1 VTVHA
6 PASELLSALIDDP
19 GHSAILLDVDGTL
32 APIVRHADDAM
43 VPPPTRS
50 LLSAIAKRYA
60 LVACISG
67 RRATD
72 TRRIVSIGSIA
83 YIGNHGGEVL
93 PPSGTE
99 VRVNPELRAWARR
112 IQDFA
117 RAADTPELRRLRV
130 RLEDK
135 GSITAFH
142 WRGAPDETEAEMAVR
157 AIATEAETEGFHTHW
172 GRKVLEVRPPVH
184 IDKGIGVR
192 NLLAEA
198 DVDVAHAMYA
208 GDDTT
213 DLDAF
218 RALADLA
225 AEGRLQ
231 TAVRVGVRS
240 DEGPAEI
247 EHEADLLVDGPGG
260 VHRLLESLLPS

>member
-1 VTVHA
+1 
-6 PASELLSALIDDP
+6 
-19 GHSAILLDVDGTL
+19 
-32 APIVRHADDAM
+32 M
-43 VPPPTRS
+43 VPQQTRS
-50 LLSAIAKRYA
+50 LLSAIAKRYG
-60 LVACISG
+60 LVACVSG

-72 TRRIVSIGSIA
+72 TRRVVSIGSIA

-184 IDKGIGVR
+184 IDKGVGVR
-192 NLLAEA
+192 NLLADA
-198 DVDVAHAMYA
+198 DVAHAMYA

-225 AEGRLQ
+225 AEGQLQ

>member
-1 VTVHA
+1 MSVHA

-19 GHSAILLDVDGTL
+19 DHSAILLDVDGTL

-43 VPPPTRS
+43 VSAPTRS
-50 LLSAIAKRYA
+50 LLSAIAKRYG
-60 LVACISG
+60 LVACVSG

-99 VRVNPELRAWARR
+99 VRVDPELRAWVRR

-135 GSITAFH
+135 GSIIAFH
-142 WRGAPDETEAEMAVR
+142 WRGAPDETEAEMAVQ

-172 GRKVLEVRPPVH
+172 GRKVLEVRPPVR
-184 IDKGIGVR
+184 IDKGMGVR
-192 NLLAEA
+192 NLLTGAH
-198 DVDVAHAMYA
+198 VAHAMYA

-218 RALADLA
+218 RALAELA
-225 AEGRLQ
+225 AEGDLQ
-231 TAVRVGVRS
+231 TAIRVGVRS

-247 EHEADLLVDGPGG
+247 EREADLLVDGPGG
-260 VHRLLESLLPS
+260 VHRLLESLLPA

>member
-1 VTVHA
+1 MPPAATLSEALA
-6 PASELLSALIDDP
+6 PLRAEPARA
-19 GHSAILLDVDGTL
+19 AILLDVDGTL
-32 APIVRHADDAM
+32 APIVRHADDAI
-43 VPPPTRS
+43 VPAPTRS

-60 LVACISG
+60 LVACVSG

-83 YIGNHGGEVL
+83 YVGNHGGEVL
-93 PPSGTE
+93 PASGT
-99 VRVNPELRAWARR
+99 RVQVDPELQDWVQRIQGFARR
-112 IQDFA
+112 H
-117 RAADTPELRRLRV
+117 DTPQLRRLRV

-142 WRGAPDETEAEMAVR
+142 WRGAPDETDAEMTVR
-157 AIATEAETEGFHTHW
+157 AIATEAEQEGFQTHW

-184 IDKGIGVR
+184 VDKGVGIR
-192 NLLAEA
+192 NLLAGT
-198 DVDVAHAMYA
+198 DVAHAMYA

-218 RALADLA
+218 RALTDLV
-225 AEGRLQ
+225 AEGHLR

-247 EHEADLLVDGPGG
+247 EHEADLLVDGPGA
-260 VHRLLESLLPS
+260 VHRLLESLVPA